1 MIHCVYL
8 SAVCVITGA
17 APCAIAAGRQFP
29 QGCQVSVQYSFDSV
43 FYDAVVQ
50 DVDADGMTVLYSQ
63 DETTE

>member
-1 MIHCVYL
+1 
-8 SAVCVITGA
+8 
-17 APCAIAAGRQFP
+17 
-29 QGCQVSVQYSFDSV
+29 VQYSFDSV